1 METLQ
6 QLLGSSTAPVI
17 TAFLL
22 GLLTAI
28 SPCPLATNIAAVGFI
43 GKDIGSK
50 WGALRKGLL
59 YTLGRI
65 LGYSILGVA
74 LIVVLRKG
82 AGIFG
87 IQKFFAS
94 YGEMFIGPIMLVVG
108 LFMLFGSRLNLP
120 KFGFRSDGEN
130 LAKKGGWGA
139 LLLGVLFALAFCP
152 TSGVL
157 YFGGLI
163 PLSVASSGGY
173 FLPVVFALAT
183 ALPVLI
189 VAIIIAFSVESI
201 GRFYGKMQTLQ
212 RWMNRI
218 VGVLFVVIGIYYCII
233 AFS

>member
-28 SPCPLATNIAAVGFI
+28 GPCPLATNIAAVGFI

-74 LIVVLRKG
+74 LIVILRQG

-87 IQKFFAS
+87 VQKFFAR

-212 RWMNRI
+212 RWMNWI

>member
-6 QLLGSSTAPVI
+6 QLLDSSTAPVI

-43 GKDIGSK
+43 SKDIGSK

-74 LIVVLRKG
+74 LIVILRQG

-87 IQKFFAS
+87 VQKFFAS

-218 VGVLFVVIGIYYCII
+218 VGVLFIIIGIYYCII
-233 AFS
+233 VFL

>member
-6 QLLGSSTAPVI
+6 QLLDSSTAPVI

-43 GKDIGSK
+43 GKDLGSK

-65 LGYSILGVA
+65 LGYSILGIA
-74 LIVVLRKG
+74 LIVILRQG

-87 IQKFFAS
+87 VQKFFAR
-94 YGEMFIGPIMLVVG
+94 YGEMFIGPIMLIVG

-120 KFGFRSDGEN
+120 KFGFRSDGED

-139 LLLGVLFALAFCP
+139 LLLGVLFSLAFCP

-173 FLPVVFALAT
+173 FLPVVFAIAT

-212 RWMNRI
+212 RWMNWI
-218 VGVLFVVIGIYYCII
+218 VGGLFVIIGIYYCIV

>member
-1 METLQ
+1 MD
-6 QLLGSSTAPVI
+6 SSTAPVI

-43 GKDIGSK
+43 GKDLGSK

-65 LGYSILGVA
+65 LGYSILGIA
-74 LIVVLRKG
+74 LIVILRQG

-87 IQKFFAS
+87 VQKFFAR
-94 YGEMFIGPIMLVVG
+94 YGEMFIGPIMLIVG

-120 KFGFRSDGEN
+120 KFGFRSDGED

-139 LLLGVLFALAFCP
+139 LLLGVLFSLAFCP

-173 FLPVVFALAT
+173 FLPVVFAIAT

-189 VAIIIAFSVESI
+189 VAVIIAFSVESI

-212 RWMNRI
+212 RWMNWI
-218 VGVLFVVIGIYYCII
+218 VGGLFVIIGIYYCII